1 MQRLTGGVRVK
12 LGMFV
17 ALALVGTSY
26 VGARYVGLDLLDDP
40 YSVEVSLPEGGG
52 LFVNSEVTYRGVP
65 VGEVTS
71 LEAEAD
77 GVQALLEIE
86 GDAPAIPADVTVKVA
101 NRSAIGEQYLD
112 LRGGAVGSSAS
123 SRLSDGDRL
132 SGGEDALPYTAGR
145 VIESGRDFVASVP
158 EEALTTTIDESYL
171 LSRGAGSDVRKLV
184 DTSMQFQKEADQS
197 FLVSASLIRNS
208 GQVLETQ
215 EESATSIKAW
225 SNDLSL
231 FSETL
236 ADSDRDLR
244 DLIGATPGATQE
256 ISLLIKEVGGP
267 LGILMSNLVTPAQ
280 IFGTNSAALES
291 TFVTVPEAV
300 SIGWA
305 VNSSKGLRL
314 SLMPSFFNP
323 LPCVSGYQ
331 GTDLRAGTDV
341 SKGKPF
347 NTAAG
352 CDAVPR
358 PKTTKTKTA
367 EPRTVNVP
375 NTLAGL
381 MGER

>member
-12 LGMFV
+12 LGLFV

-40 YSVEVSLPEGGG
+40 YQVEVSLPEGGG

-71 LEAEAD
+71 LEAKAD
-77 GVQALLEIE
+77 GVRALLEIKS
-86 GDAPAIPADVTVKVA
+86 DAPAIPADVTVKVA

-112 LRGGAVGSSAS
+112 MRGGAVGSDH
-123 SRLSDGDRL
+123 LSDGDRL
-132 SGGEDALPYTAGR
+132 SAGEEALPYEAAR
-145 VIESGRDFVASVP
+145 VIESGRDLVASVP
-158 EEALTTTIDESYL
+158 QDALKTTIDESYL
-171 LSRGAGSDVRKLV
+171 LSQGAGSDLRRLI
-184 DTSMQFQKEADQS
+184 DTSTQFHQEADES

-215 EESATSIKAW
+215 EESAASIKAW

-231 FSETL
+231 FSDTL
-236 ADSDRDLR
+236 ADSDKDLR

-256 ISLLIKEVGGP
+256 VSRLVKEVGGP

-280 IFGTNSAALES
+280 LFGTNAAALES

-352 CDAVPR
+352 CDTVPK
-358 PKTTKTKTA
+358 PKTVKAKTA
-367 EPRTVNVP
+367 EPRTVTVP
-375 NTLAGL
+375 ETLAGL
-381 MGER
+381 MGE

>member
-12 LGMFV
+12 LGLFV

-26 VGARYVGLDLLDDP
+26 VGARYVGLDLLDEP
-40 YSVEVSLPEGGG
+40 YRVDVSLPEGGG

-71 LEAEAD
+71 LEAGSD
-77 GVQALLEIE
+77 GVRAVLEIE
-86 GDAPAIPADVTVKVA
+86 GDAPAIPEDVTVKVA

-112 LRGGAVGSSAS
+112 LRGGAVGSA
-123 SRLSDGDRL
+123 RLSAGDRL
-132 SGGEDALPYTAGR
+132 SAGEEALPYDASQ
-145 VIESGRDFVASVP
+145 VIETGRDFVASVP
-158 EEALTTTIDESYL
+158 EEALVTTIDESYL
-171 LSRGAGSDVRKLV
+171 LSQGAGSDLRKLV
-184 DTSMQFQKEADQS
+184 DTSLSFQQEADRN

-208 GQVLETQ
+208 DQVLATQ

-225 SNDLSL
+225 SNDLAL
-231 FSETL
+231 FSSTL
-236 ADSDRDLR
+236 ADSDKDLR
-244 DLIGATPGATQE
+244 DLIGAAPGTATE
-256 ISLLIKEVGGP
+256 ISLLVKEVGQP
-267 LGILMSNLVTPAQ
+267 LGILMSNLVTPATL
-280 IFGTNSAALES
+280 FGTNAAALES

-305 VNSSKGLRL
+305 INTSNGPRL

-323 LPCVSGYQ
+323 AACVSGYE
-331 GTDLRAGTDV
+331 GTDLRAGTDL

-352 CDAVPR
+352 CDAVPE
-358 PKTTKTKTA
+358 PKTTKTETV
-367 EPRTVNVP
+367 EPGTVSVP
-375 NTLAGL
+375 TTLAGL